1 MRSDNMG
8 VNDLSNIVRQ
18 LLEEIR
24 NLENKVEDIKTP
36 IEETS
41 DLLPSA
47 SASLQDVIEFTEK
60 STHSVMTL
68 LDAIE
73 TNSKKI
79 DEDVDTL
86 LKFNPTK
93 SINAILED
101 IKHLNQ
107 DNMNKIIEI
116 YTAMSFQDITAQ
128 QIKKVIQA
136 IEDTKRRLLQM
147 VVSSIE
153 ATEKDETTKE
163 KIIGK
168 ATEILTGD
176 RIDQN
181 DVDDL
186 LKEFGL

>member
-1 MRSDNMG
+1 MRSDDMG
-8 VNDLSNIVRQ
+8 VNELSNIVRQ
-18 LLEEIR
+18 LLEEIK

-93 SINAILED
+93 GINAILED

>member
-1 MRSDNMG
+1 MG
-8 VNDLSNIVRQ
+8 VNDLNDIIKQ
-18 LLEEIR
+18 LLEEIK
-24 NLENKVEDIKTP
+24 NLETKVEDIKAP

-60 STHSVMTL
+60 STHQIMSL

-73 TNSKKI
+73 ANSKKI
-79 DEDVDTL
+79 DEDISNL
-86 LKFNPTK
+86 LKLKPTK
-93 SINAILED
+93 TINGILEE
-101 IKHLNQ
+101 IKSLNQ
-107 DNMNKIIEI
+107 DNLNKLIEI

-153 ATEKDETTKE
+153 ASEKDETTKE

-176 RIDQN
+176 RINQD
-181 DVDDL
+181 DVDEL

>member
-93 SINAILED
+93 GINAILED

>member
-1 MRSDNMG
+1 MG
-8 VNDLSNIVRQ
+8 VNDLNDIIRQ
-18 LLEEIR
+18 LLEEIK
-24 NLENKVEDIKTP
+24 NLETKVEDIKTP

-93 SINAILED
+93 GIKAILED